1 MRGRRSSCSHVCEP
15 SFQSS
20 GWCMVSETWWV
31 RTGGRFRVLPE
42 CFTGCV
48 QCALDSQLLFRHRHF
63 HCTLSGSTSSGP
75 RRANLPAE
83 TLLKY
88 LVFQPS
94 LRSTGHPTKSGVSGA
109 GKGIQRWEDLRCEVA
124 LDDEDV
130 PKAILICAKWCPN
143 IAALEFSWHHSLN
156 QDGVLQV

>member
-1 MRGRRSSCSHVCEP
+1 MAVARHARTCVSLLSSPLDGVWCRRPGGCELAADSECCLSFHRGA
-15 SFQSS
+15 
-20 GWCMVSETWWV
+20 
-31 RTGGRFRVLPE
+31 
-42 CFTGCV
+42 

-130 PKAILICAKWCPN
+130 PRAILICAKWCPN